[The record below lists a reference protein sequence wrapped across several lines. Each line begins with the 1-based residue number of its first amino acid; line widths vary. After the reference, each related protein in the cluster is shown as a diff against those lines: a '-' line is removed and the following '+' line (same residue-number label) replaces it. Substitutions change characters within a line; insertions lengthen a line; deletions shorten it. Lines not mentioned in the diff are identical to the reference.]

1 MLLQNRSQK
10 VEVLKGIPLF
20 SYLSKKQL
28 EEVARHADELE
39 VEAGRVLAEEGS
51 QGRDLFVIVSGSA
64 TISRQGETIAT
75 LRPGDFVGEMSL
87 LDGKP
92 RSATV
97 VADEPMALLVIMA
110 REFEPLLLHIPELSV
125 RLLRAMA
132 QRLRAADEALTH

>member
-51 QGRDLFVIVSGSA
+51 QGRDLFVIVSGTA

-110 REFEPLLLHIPELSV
+110 REFEPLLLHIPELGV